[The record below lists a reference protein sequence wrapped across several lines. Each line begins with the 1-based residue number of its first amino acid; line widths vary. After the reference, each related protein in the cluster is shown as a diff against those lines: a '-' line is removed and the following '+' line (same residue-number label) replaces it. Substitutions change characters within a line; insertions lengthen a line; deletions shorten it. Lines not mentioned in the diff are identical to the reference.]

1 MQHELLLVL
10 AVLAVGVFHTLAPDH
25 WVPIA
30 LIAKRSGWTRIET
43 ARVAAL
49 AGVGHTLS
57 TLAIGVLVWA
67 AGAALAVRFGH
78 MVEAAASVALVLFG
92 GWIALAALRE
102 LRRKS
107 PKPLEHLETGTAAA
121 TELAEPAW
129 RSSSRARLSLLL
141 ILGSSPMVEGLPA
154 FFAASQYG
162 ISLLATM
169 SVVFAASTILTY
181 AVVCDQSAQALQRY
195 SFGPLER
202 YSEVISGG
210 IIVAIGIVS
219 FFWR

>member
-30 LIAKRSGWTRIET
+30 LIAKRAGWSRPET

-49 AGVGHTLS
+49 AGTGHALS

-78 MVEAAASVALVLFG
+78 VVESAASIALVLFG
-92 GWIALAALRE
+92 GWIAVASLRE
-102 LRRKS
+102 QRQASRK
-107 PKPLEHLETGTAAA
+107 LEHLETSTAAA
-121 TELAEPAW
+121 TELTDPAW
-129 RSSSRARLSLLL
+129 SGSSRARLSLLL

-154 FFAASQYG
+154 FFAASKYG
-162 ISLLATM
+162 ITLLAIM
-169 SVVFAASTILTY
+169 SVVFAASTIATY
-181 AVVCDQSAQALQRY
+181 VLVCDQSAQALQRY

-210 IIVAIGIVS
+210 IIAAVGIVS